1 MSANSFIFYGRSGEI
16 ATNQREDAEVSM
28 LCLHLLQAALTFV
41 NTLLI
46 QRVLADPAWMER
58 LTVEDLRALT
68 PLIYANVNPYGEI
81 RLDMTRR
88 LLIGDEAV
96 A

>member
-1 MSANSFIFYGRSGEI
+1 
-16 ATNQREDAEVSM
+16 M

-88 LLIGDEAV
+88 LPIGDEVV

>member
-1 MSANSFIFYGRSGEI
+1 
-16 ATNQREDAEVSM
+16 M

-68 PLIYANVNPYGEI
+68 PLIYANVNPYGEV

-88 LLIGDEAV
+88 LPIGDEAV